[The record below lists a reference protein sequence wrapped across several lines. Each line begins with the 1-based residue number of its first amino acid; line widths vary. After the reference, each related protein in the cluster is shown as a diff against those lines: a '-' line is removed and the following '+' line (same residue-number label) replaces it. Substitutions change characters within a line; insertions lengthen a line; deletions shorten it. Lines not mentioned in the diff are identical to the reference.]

1 MNKWRNKCRIN
12 TIPLFQIYIFQWC
25 FRWRRKYSDLES
37 KDPRINDN
45 LIRYFACVVVPI
57 PPTIKTDNTL
67 VKWRDDRSTSQRV
80 LNIHLNR
87 NVLESSCLLARRNFT
102 RGYCSSDH
110 VRASVQPIDLNIPD
124 FFLSFLF
131 FYSLFLHPVSEL
143 RTTRVVEES
152 SSYERLPNCR
162 GGFVRGTPPP
172 PLSAFIGR
180 ANASSGNR

>member
-1 MNKWRNKCRIN
+1 MAPETETW
-12 TIPLFQIYIFQWC
+12 YD
-25 FRWRRKYSDLES
+25 DLES
-37 KDPRINDN
+37 KDPRVNGD
-45 LIRYFACVVVPI
+45 LIRYFACIVVPI
-57 PPTIKTDNTL
+57 PPTIKRDNTL

-87 NVLESSCLLARRNFT
+87 NVLESSCLFARRNFT

-131 FYSLFLHPVSEL
+131 YSLFPRLGTQNHREGCCG
-143 RTTRVVEES
+143 RIVVLQ
-152 SSYERLPNCR
+152 RLPNCR
-162 GGFVRGTPPP
+162 GGFVRGTLPPP
-172 PLSAFIGR
+172 SFRSPVGFIGR